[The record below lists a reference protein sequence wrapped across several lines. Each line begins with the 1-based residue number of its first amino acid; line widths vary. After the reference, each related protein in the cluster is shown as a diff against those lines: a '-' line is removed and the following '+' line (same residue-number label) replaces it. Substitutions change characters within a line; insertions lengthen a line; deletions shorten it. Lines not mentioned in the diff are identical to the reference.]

1 MANRDSIPSTISSR
15 LSEPPEPPSRP
26 WERDAADRFAKRLLS
41 KDRLFPCVFGV
52 DALRRSSLRFTFV
65 PRDPGTPYLADAL
78 GEYVPLAPDLGKRTS
93 LVAFFEPDDEG
104 SRTLADHRHRFW
116 QVLQTLHDA
125 DPEPWPDEIPTDPA
139 NPSWE
144 FCFLGM
150 PMFVVANTPA
160 HSRRASRFFEYF
172 TITFQPRFVFADLAE
187 DQPQGRNA
195 RKIIRERLRAYDD
208 VPPTPLLGS
217 FGKPGNQEWTQYYL
231 DDDNHSS
238 PAQDRC
244 PFVHEKGVK

>member
-1 MANRDSIPSTISSR
+1 M
-15 LSEPPEPPSRP
+15 SEPSASPSLN
-26 WERDAADRFAKRLLS
+26 WERDAAHRFAERLLDR
-41 KDRLFPCVFGV
+41 DRLFPCVFGV
-52 DALRRSSLRFTFV
+52 DALRRGSLRFTFV
-65 PRDPGTPYLADAL
+65 PRDSGVSYLAEAL
-78 GEYVPLAPDLGKRTS
+78 REYVPLAPDLGKRTS
-93 LVAFFEPDDEG
+93 LVAFFEPDDDDP
-104 SRTLADHRHRFW
+104 RTLAGQQRHFW
-116 QVLQTLHDA
+116 QVLQDLHDT

-150 PMFVVANTPA
+150 PMFVVANTSA
-160 HSRRASRFFEYF
+160 HRRRASRFFEYF
-172 TITFQPRFVFADLAE
+172 TITFQPRFVFDDLAA

-195 RKIIRERLRAYDD
+195 RKIIRERLRAYDA

-231 DDDNHSS
+231 DDDNRSS

-244 PFVHEKGVK
+244 PFVLREKGTK